1 MGKWFCI
8 FWGTTP
14 ASTTDKPKAAVPVCK
29 VGKVHGD
36 WQEVEKLNPPVK
48 GLVEADNP

>member
-14 ASTTDKPKAAVPVCK
+14 TNTTDKPKAAVPVCK